1 MKKPNIAVIYLPGNN
16 CEEESLRAILSNGMD
31 GKIVRWNQRKGIE
44 KYDGYVI
51 TGGWA
56 YEDRIRAGVIASKDP
71 IIKDIKKQAEAG
83 KPVLGICN
91 GAQVLVE
98 CAMIPGFSGKVEMAL
113 APNRNPMVSGYY
125 CSWVGLSSVQKKGRC
140 AYSKTYEQGDLIPM
154 PVAHGEGRFVS
165 SDPDVL
171 KNIKKNNQIVFQ
183 YCDDKGKVNN
193 DFPWNPNGS
202 TEAIAAVCNKEGNVM
217 AIMPHPERASFVANL
232 PYYGEKLDAIGDF
245 EMMRSPSIANNIF
258 TSMKK
263 YIEEGQ

>member
-1 MKKPNIAVIYLPGNN
+1 MKTPNIAIIYLPGNN
-16 CEEESLRAILSNGMD
+16 CEEESLRAIVSNGMG

-71 IIKDIKKQAEAG
+71 IVKDVKKQAEEG

-98 CAMIPGFSGKVEMAL
+98 AAMIPGLRGNVEMAL
-113 APNRNPMVSGYY
+113 APNKNPLVSGYY
-125 CSWVGLSSVQKKGRC
+125 CTWIWLKSAQQKGRC
-140 AYSKTYEQGDLIPM
+140 AYTKTYDGGQVIPM
-154 PVAHGEGRFVS
+154 PVAHGEGRFMT
-165 SDPDVL
+165 SDQDVL
-171 KNIKKNNQIVFQ
+171 HDIKKNGQIIFQ
-183 YCDDKGKVNN
+183 YCTPEGEPTSE
-193 DFPWNPNGS
+193 FPWNPNGS
-202 TEAIAAVCNKEGNVM
+202 TDAIAAICNREGNVM

-232 PYYGEKLDAIGDF
+232 PYCREKIDASGDIA
-245 EMMRSPSIANNIF
+245 MMRAPSAANNVF

-263 YIEEGQ
+263 HIEGRQ

>member
-1 MKKPNIAVIYLPGNN
+1 MKKPNIAIIYLPGNN

-31 GKIVRWNQRKGIE
+31 GKIVRWNQRQGIE

-71 IIKDIKKQAEAG
+71 IMKLVKRQAEDG

-98 CAMIPGFSGKVEMAL
+98 AGMIPGFKGKVEMAL
-113 APNRNPMVSGYY
+113 APNKNPLVSGYY
-125 CSWVGLSSVQKKGRC
+125 CTWVGLSSVQKKGRS
-140 AYSKTYEQGDLIPM
+140 AYTKTYEQGELIPM
-154 PVAHGEGRFVS
+154 PIAHGEGRFLT
-165 SDPDVL
+165 SDQDVM
-171 KNIKKNNQIVFQ
+171 KEIKKNNQIIFQ
-183 YCDDKGKVNN
+183 YCDDNGKIN
-193 DFPWNPNGS
+193 DTFPWNPNGS
-202 TEAIAAVCNKEGNVM
+202 TDAIAGVCNKEGNVM

-232 PYYGEKLDAIGDF
+232 PYYGEKVKAVGDF
-245 EMMRSPSIANNIF
+245 KMMRAPSVANNIF

-263 YIEEGQ
+263 YIEER